1 MAFPEPPQQNRPLWQ
16 YLLAPMLL
24 LSLVLHG
31 VVLFVPTGVSED
43 ALVPPPDPEEDG
55 IAISRIEPPA
65 SRAAATNPSNGAQ
78 TNPASGRRGA
88 TATSRGAQSGT
99 GRSSGR
105 SNNPGPVEAR
115 ASQGVQNE
123 RRSTGNDTT
132 EIVTLGDAEDP
143 NAYVDV
149 VVSADPMAVFLSFID
164 ILETYGGVLSVDE
177 NQLTV
182 DAASWLEA
190 LEADDPAIAAAN
202 LEIQPFR
209 NFAPIPYLENICLPN
224 PPGPAEILVLVEA
237 DGTVNPD
244 VFTLKDTGYTHFDQV
259 AETLVFSHDF
269 PSVGEPKAYRVSV
282 AVDYDEGDCQWPPP
296 EVPIADEYLAL
307 VDSYLGRDG
316 TRPLQAA
323 TARQDWLD
331 KLVSQEKISSPT
343 AQNVSAPDFQVPYD
357 IGFCLPIA
365 PTPIDLGVLV
375 QADGS
380 PIGEPELLRS
390 SGYQMFNDRAKAMV
404 PQFEF
409 SAGESDRA
417 MVLTVPVDYNPLTNV
432 NIDPDEERC

>member
-1 MAFPEPPQQNRPLWQ
+1 MVFPEPPQNKRSLWR

-55 IAISRIEPPA
+55 IAISRIEPP
-65 SRAAATNPSNGAQ
+65 RTGAAATDSSSDAQGNPVSGGRGTAA
-78 TNPASGRRGA
+78 TGRSAPAGS
-88 TATSRGAQSGT
+88 

-105 SNNPGPVEAR
+105 TGNPGAVAAR
-115 ASQGVQNE
+115 ASQGVQNQ
-123 RRSTGNDTT
+123 RGSTDNDNT
-132 EIVTLGDAEDP
+132 EIVTLGNAENPNPSGDA
-143 NAYVDV
+143 V
-149 VVSADPMAVFLSFID
+149 VPPDPMAAFLSFID
-164 ILETYGGVLSVDE
+164 ILEGYRGIPAVDE
-177 NQLTV
+177 ATV
-182 DAASWLEA
+182 SENATTWLEL
-190 LEADDPAIAAAN
+190 LEEGNPAIAAAN
-202 LEIQPFR
+202 LDIQPFR
-209 NFAPIPYLENICLPN
+209 NFPPIPYLENICLPH
-224 PPGPAEILVLVEA
+224 PPGIAEVLVLVET

-244 VFTLKDTGYTHFDQV
+244 IFTLKDTGYTHFDQV

-269 PSVGEPKAYRVSV
+269 PSAGGPKAYRVSV
-282 AVDYDEGDCQWPPP
+282 AVAYDDSDCQWPPP
-296 EVPIADEYLAL
+296 NVPVADEYLAL

-331 KLVSQEKISSPT
+331 ELVSQGKISSPN

-380 PIGEPELLRS
+380 PVGEPELLRS
-390 SGYQMFNDRAKAMV
+390 SGYEIFNDRAKAMV

-409 SAGESDRA
+409 SAGEGDRA

-432 NIDPDEERC
+432 NVDPDEERC